1 MEYLYIIQQALIWI
15 VTIYWLYQ
23 FIISLCSFVK
33 IKEKPLKEDKQ
44 HRFMTIIPAHNEE
57 KVVVNLI
64 ESLKKLDYPKDLYDI
79 YVIADNCTDKTAEV
93 AKKAGAIVYERFD
106 EAHKTKGHAL
116 QWFLAQKI
124 EEDAPYDAFCIFDA
138 DNIVDENF
146 LKVMNKKLCQGEEV
160 VQGYKDI
167 KNPSDSWVSA
177 GYAIFY
183 WTMHRFYHLARYNIG
198 LSPLMN
204 GTGFMV
210 KFDVIK
216 PQGWNTKTL
225 TEDIE
230 FSLKR
235 IIEGKKLGWARD
247 AIVYDEQP
255 VGFKQSWT
263 QRSRWTVGHMQCLK
277 EYTKPLA
284 EAVVK
289 NKTVMNF
296 DGLLYM
302 LGTTPML
309 ILTMVLVI
317 VNTVLF
323 ATGAMSGLDFTI
335 QMLKYIIP
343 TLLVLPFMGLVVL
356 YLEKKPIKP
365 MIKGLLT
372 YPIFM
377 GSWLLINI
385 KCLFKRDTE
394 WKKIDHVNDKKIEDL
409 LGYAINKK
417 YGYLTSS
424 LGDIGTG
431 LKASV
436 MVHLPALAKTKNI
449 RKVLEAIS
457 SFGMNIRGM
466 YGENNQVQGD
476 IYQISNKQT
485 LGITEQE
492 IVQNVKVI
500 VQKIIEQE
508 RQARKLLAKDE
519 LDLEDIIYR
528 SYGILTNCRKISY
541 EEARN
546 LLSNIKLGTDLGI
559 LRELTDLKV
568 QKLYLYIKPANLQKY
583 LGEQYEAIERDIKRA
598 EVIKQIITEK

>member
-124 EEDAPYDAFCIFDA
+124 EENAPYDAFCIFDA

-309 ILTMVLVI
+309 ILTLVLVI
-317 VNTVLF
+317 VNIVLF
-323 ATGAMSGLDFTI
+323 ATGAMTGLDFTN

-365 MIKGLLT
+365 KQYHT
-372 YPIFM
+372 
-377 GSWLLINI
+377 
-385 KCLFKRDTE
+385 KR
-394 WKKIDHVNDKKIEDL
+394 
-409 LGYAINKK
+409 
-417 YGYLTSS
+417 
-424 LGDIGTG
+424 
-431 LKASV
+431 
-436 MVHLPALAKTKNI
+436 LP
-449 RKVLEAIS
+449 
-457 SFGMNIRGM
+457 
-466 YGENNQVQGD
+466 
-476 IYQISNKQT
+476 
-485 LGITEQE
+485 
-492 IVQNVKVI
+492 
-500 VQKIIEQE
+500 
-508 RQARKLLAKDE
+508 
-519 LDLEDIIYR
+519 
-528 SYGILTNCRKISY
+528 
-541 EEARN
+541 
-546 LLSNIKLGTDLGI
+546 LS
-559 LRELTDLKV
+559 
-568 QKLYLYIKPANLQKY
+568 
-583 LGEQYEAIERDIKRA
+583 
-598 EVIKQIITEK
+598 

>member
-57 KVVVNLI
+57 KVIVNLI

-309 ILTMVLVI
+309 ILTLVLVI
-317 VNTVLF
+317 VNIVLF
-323 ATGAMSGLDFTI
+323 ATGAMTGLDFTI

-394 WKKIDHVNDKKIEDL
+394 WKKIDHVDDKKIEDL
-409 LGYAINKK
+409 
-417 YGYLTSS
+417 
-424 LGDIGTG
+424 
-431 LKASV
+431 
-436 MVHLPALAKTKNI
+436 
-449 RKVLEAIS
+449 
-457 SFGMNIRGM
+457 
-466 YGENNQVQGD
+466 
-476 IYQISNKQT
+476 
-485 LGITEQE
+485 
-492 IVQNVKVI
+492 
-500 VQKIIEQE
+500 
-508 RQARKLLAKDE
+508 
-519 LDLEDIIYR
+519 
-528 SYGILTNCRKISY
+528 
-541 EEARN
+541 
-546 LLSNIKLGTDLGI
+546 
-559 LRELTDLKV
+559 
-568 QKLYLYIKPANLQKY
+568 
-583 LGEQYEAIERDIKRA
+583 
-598 EVIKQIITEK
+598 

>member
-93 AKKAGAIVYERFD
+93 AKKAGSIVYERFD

-284 EAVVK
+284 EAVIK

-309 ILTMVLVI
+309 ILTLVLVI
-317 VNTVLF
+317 VNIVLF
-323 ATGAMSGLDFTI
+323 ATVSMTVLDFTI

-377 GSWLLINI
+377 G
-385 KCLFKRDTE
+385 
-394 WKKIDHVNDKKIEDL
+394 
-409 LGYAINKK
+409 
-417 YGYLTSS
+417 
-424 LGDIGTG
+424 
-431 LKASV
+431 
-436 MVHLPALAKTKNI
+436 
-449 RKVLEAIS
+449 
-457 SFGMNIRGM
+457 
-466 YGENNQVQGD
+466 
-476 IYQISNKQT
+476 
-485 LGITEQE
+485 
-492 IVQNVKVI
+492 
-500 VQKIIEQE
+500 
-508 RQARKLLAKDE
+508 
-519 LDLEDIIYR
+519 
-528 SYGILTNCRKISY
+528 
-541 EEARN
+541 
-546 LLSNIKLGTDLGI
+546 
-559 LRELTDLKV
+559 
-568 QKLYLYIKPANLQKY
+568 
-583 LGEQYEAIERDIKRA
+583 
-598 EVIKQIITEK
+598 

>member
-57 KVVVNLI
+57 KVVANLV

-317 VNTVLF
+317 VNIVLF

-394 WKKIDHVNDKKIEDL
+394 WKKIDHVDDKKIEDL
-409 LGYAINKK
+409 
-417 YGYLTSS
+417 
-424 LGDIGTG
+424 
-431 LKASV
+431 
-436 MVHLPALAKTKNI
+436 
-449 RKVLEAIS
+449 
-457 SFGMNIRGM
+457 
-466 YGENNQVQGD
+466 
-476 IYQISNKQT
+476 
-485 LGITEQE
+485 
-492 IVQNVKVI
+492 
-500 VQKIIEQE
+500 
-508 RQARKLLAKDE
+508 
-519 LDLEDIIYR
+519 
-528 SYGILTNCRKISY
+528 
-541 EEARN
+541 
-546 LLSNIKLGTDLGI
+546 
-559 LRELTDLKV
+559 
-568 QKLYLYIKPANLQKY
+568 
-583 LGEQYEAIERDIKRA
+583 
-598 EVIKQIITEK
+598 

>member
-394 WKKIDHVNDKKIEDL
+394 WKKIDHVDDKKIEDL
-409 LGYAINKK
+409 
-417 YGYLTSS
+417 
-424 LGDIGTG
+424 
-431 LKASV
+431 
-436 MVHLPALAKTKNI
+436 
-449 RKVLEAIS
+449 
-457 SFGMNIRGM
+457 
-466 YGENNQVQGD
+466 
-476 IYQISNKQT
+476 
-485 LGITEQE
+485 
-492 IVQNVKVI
+492 
-500 VQKIIEQE
+500 
-508 RQARKLLAKDE
+508 
-519 LDLEDIIYR
+519 
-528 SYGILTNCRKISY
+528 
-541 EEARN
+541 
-546 LLSNIKLGTDLGI
+546 
-559 LRELTDLKV
+559 
-568 QKLYLYIKPANLQKY
+568 
-583 LGEQYEAIERDIKRA
+583 
-598 EVIKQIITEK
+598 